1 MSLSLNPESGGVSPL
16 FAKIKLLSSYLV
28 VVVLITGIAVL
39 TGWNFNWTFLKS
51 PIPVSPAMNPLTAVS
66 FVLLAISFLVLNH
79 GVQHKWK
86 NSLSICLA
94 LFVLVL
100 AILRLLNSVS
110 YSSFEVDK
118 ILFSKKLFEDTSS
131 GLLNRMAP
139 NSALNFFLLSL
150 SILLPLSPKA
160 VLQKMAQTLTLLT
173 VLSSVFSIITYI
185 YQVKE
190 FYGLLSRFPMA
201 IHTAICFLFFSIAL
215 LSVNTKHG
223 MMKQLV
229 SPLVGGLTG
238 RILIPFAIIIP
249 IVLGYLRLL
258 IDWKFKF
265 STELGVTV
273 LIVSIVII
281 FLLIIWF
288 NVVLLNKQDL
298 LRQIAEEKLLSLNK
312 ELQTANEEMASANE
326 ELAALNEELL
336 ISNEQLNAANTLI
349 TEQSEVI
356 VRQKEEQFVR
366 ILDAVNDVVWS
377 RDLIGKN
384 NYLSQSAEKVFG
396 QPYELLFSGEMTFN
410 ECIHPDDVAVKEA
423 SLHQLRSSGN
433 SECTY
438 RIVSADG
445 KITWI
450 YDRRQLIRDP
460 QGVVIREEGI
470 ATDITSFK
478 QHQYNVELIFS
489 NIPETFILLDTTFSI
504 IAFNLVAQQRAIR
517 DSGFQLKE
525 GENILNLIPK
535 EDRDYIKARIESAF
549 AGEIVSVESVPPKA
563 SDEGPFYLLNYF
575 PIKVDGKVTHV
586 VITAT
591 DITPKKIAENKLEH
605 EHNLLRTL
613 IDNLPDYIYV
623 KDKEFKHLLNNRA
636 NVELLGELTEADTI
650 GKSVFDYMPK
660 DLAEKY
666 IEDDKK
672 VLETGKALYNREELI
687 QTNTGATRWLLTT
700 KVPLK
705 NKAREIIGL
714 VGISRDITKRKAAEQ
729 QIEASEK
736 RFRAL
741 IENISDAIVVNDD
754 NSKLIYQS
762 PSVKRILGYEIEER
776 VGKKVLDYVHIE
788 HRHDFVELYERLKQ
802 NPGKP
807 HSFLYRFLHKQ
818 GHYVWLEGVVTNLL
832 HDPSV
837 KAYVANYRDITERKN
852 LEEEIK
858 VNQRNL
864 DTLINNTKD
873 LIWLIDKE
881 HRLVMANEAFEA
893 IMLKRFKV
901 KVEIGQ
907 IILSNSQYN
916 EEYEKWYFRYQR
928 VLKGEQF
935 IVEENVIDDNGKNN
949 YSEVALN
956 PIYDEQGNV
965 IGAGC
970 FSRDIT
976 ERKYIE
982 QKLKYF
988 IEQYDIVSMATNDA
1002 IWDWYL
1008 ETDTI
1013 VWNHGL
1019 KTIFGYDE
1027 RDITYSRDW
1036 RADNVHPDD
1045 RDIFVKEVDDTF
1057 KDKKANFSLTYR
1069 FRCSNGIYK
1078 YVFDRA
1084 YVIYE
1089 NDKPRRMIGA
1099 IQDID
1104 DRMGNLEE
1112 VKKLSLVA
1120 SKTENAVAI
1129 TDKNNKIEWINNSF
1143 TRQTGYTL
1151 REIIGRRPSDF
1162 LYGQETDHVVS
1173 KKIDEK
1179 LEKGESVSEE
1189 LVHYS
1194 KIGKKYWIKIS
1205 ITPIFNDLG
1214 QLDKFILIYSDIT
1227 EQKEYEKSITSI
1239 ARELANLI
1247 EYANTPIFGIDRNGY
1262 INEWNGVTADLTG
1275 YTKNEVYGTKL
1286 LESFI
1291 EPKMWPILNEQLQK
1305 IFEGDSISNFELPIY
1320 TKNKDRLIVLLNA
1333 TPRRNSS
1340 FEIVGAIIV
1349 GQNITE
1355 LIEYRQN
1362 LEKKVEERTR
1372 ALNESLQKEK
1382 ELVEMK
1388 NKFVS
1393 MVSHEFRTPLSSIS
1407 LASGFIKKY
1416 QKRISPEETEAKL
1429 DNIEKQVRHMTFLLN
1444 DILTIGKSEAGKI
1457 QAQVTPLPLRPFLE
1471 NLVKDVEQSTG
1482 GTHKIKLTIECPF
1495 DVIYSDEKLLRN
1507 IIINLLTNAIK
1518 FSPQKKLVTLQVD
1531 CLTGKLQIKT
1541 QDSGIGIAPDDLPN
1555 IFTAFHRGGNVGVV
1569 QGTGLGL
1576 SITKKAVDLLQGDIQ
1591 VKSEI
1596 GQGTLFIITLP
1607 LNHDEKNSV
1616 G

>member
-1 MSLSLNPESGGVSPL
+1 MSLSSNPDAGVVSPL
-16 FAKIKLLSSYLV
+16 HEKMKLWSFYLV
-28 VVVLITGIAVL
+28 SAVGIVGACVLV
-39 TGWNFNWTFLKS
+39 GWNFDLAYLKR
-51 PIPVSPAMNPLTAVS
+51 PMPVSPAMNPLTALS
-66 FVLLAISFLVLNH
+66 FILLSFSFLVLNQ
-79 GVQHKWK
+79 GVEAKWK
-86 NSLSICLA
+86 NFLGLGLS
-94 LFVLVL
+94 LFVFVI
-100 AILRLLNSVS
+100 AILRLINFFTSFT
-110 YSSFEVDK
+110 FEVDK
-118 ILFSKKLFEDTSS
+118 VWFTEKLLVDVTSGAS
-131 GLLNRMAP
+131 NRMAS
-139 NSALNFFLLSL
+139 NTAFNFLLISF
-150 SILLPLSPKA
+150 SILLLRSQRTIWRKI
-160 VLQKMAQTLTLLT
+160 AQVTAILIL
-173 VLSSVFSIITYI
+173 LSSVFSIITYI

-215 LSVNTKHG
+215 LQVNTKHG
-223 MMKQLV
+223 LMKQLV
-229 SPLVGGLTG
+229 SPLVGGLMG
-238 RILIPFAIIIP
+238 RILIPFAVTIP
-249 IVLGYLRLL
+249 ILLGYLRLL
-258 IDWKFKF
+258 INWKIPF
-265 STELGVTV
+265 STELGVAS

-281 FLLIIWF
+281 FILIIWS
-288 NVVLLNKQDL
+288 NVILLNKHDS
-298 LRQIAEEKLLSLNK
+298 LRQIAEEKLLNLNK

-336 ISNEQLNAANTLI
+336 ISNEQLNAANALI
-349 TEQSEVI
+349 TEQSDVI
-356 VRQKEEQFVR
+356 VRQKEEQFIR

-377 RDLIGKN
+377 RDLTGKN

-396 QPYELLFSGEMTFN
+396 QPYELLFNGEMTFN
-410 ECIHPDDVAVKEA
+410 EFVHPDDISIKNA
-423 SLHQLRSSGN
+423 SLHQLRSIGN

-438 RIVSADG
+438 RIILPDG

-450 YDRRQLIRDP
+450 YDRRQLIKDEH
-460 QGVVIREEGI
+460 GVVIREEGV

-489 NIPETFILLDTTFSI
+489 NIPETFILLDNTFSI
-504 IAFNLVAQQRAIR
+504 IAFNRVAQQRAMR
-517 DSGFQLKE
+517 DTGFQLKE

-535 EDRDYIKARIESAF
+535 HEREHTKARIESAF
-549 AGEIVSVESVPPKA
+549 ADEVVSIESGPPNA
-563 SDEGPFYLLNYF
+563 SDDGPFYLLNYF
-575 PIKVDGKVTHV
+575 PIKVDGKVTHI

-591 DITPKKIAENKLEH
+591 DITSKKLSENKLEH

-623 KDKEFKHLLNNRA
+623 KDKDFKHLLNNRA
-636 NVELLGELTEADTI
+636 NVELLGELTEADTL

-666 IEDDKK
+666 IEDDRK
-672 VLETGKALYNREELI
+672 VLESGKPLYNREELI
-687 QTNTGATRWLLTT
+687 QVNNGTTRWLLTT

-714 VGISRDITKRKAAEQ
+714 VGISRDITKRKEAEQ

-741 IENISDAIVVNDD
+741 IENISDAIVLNDE
-754 NSKLIYQS
+754 NSQLIYQS
-762 PSVKRILGYEIEER
+762 PSVTKILGYEIEER
-776 VGKKVLDYVHIE
+776 LGKKVSDYIHEDDKQNFI
-788 HRHDFVELYERLKQ
+788 DLYEKLKQ

-807 HSFLYRFLHKQ
+807 HAFLYRFRHKR
-818 GHYVWLEGVVTNLL
+818 GHFVWLEGVITNLL

-837 KAYVANYRDITERKN
+837 KAYVANYRDTTERKN

-858 VNQRNL
+858 SNQRNL

-881 HRLVMANEAFEA
+881 HKLVMANKAFEA
-893 IMLKRFKV
+893 MMLKRFKV

-907 IILSNSQYN
+907 IILSNAEYN

-935 IVEENVIDDNGKNN
+935 IVEENIIDDKGKNN

-956 PIYDEQGNV
+956 PIYDEQLNV

-1019 KTIFGYDE
+1019 KTIFGYEE
-1027 RDITYSRDW
+1027 RDITYSRVW
-1036 RADNVHPDD
+1036 RAENVHPDD
-1045 RDIFVKEVDDTF
+1045 REIFLKEVDETF
-1057 KDKKANFSLTYR
+1057 QDKKANFSLTYR

-1129 TDKNNKIEWINNSF
+1129 TDKNNKIEWTNNSF

-1151 REIIGRRPSDF
+1151 REIIGQRPSDF
-1162 LYGQETDHVVS
+1162 LYGDETDLEVS

-1194 KIGKKYWIKIS
+1194 KSGRKYWIKIS

-1214 QLDKFILIYSDIT
+1214 QLDKFILIYSDVT

-1262 INEWNGVTADLTG
+1262 INEWNGVTAELTG

-1291 EPKMWPILNEQLQK
+1291 DPKMWPILNEQLQK

-1416 QKRISPEETEAKL
+1416 QKRISPEETETKL

-1457 QAQVTPLPLRPFLE
+1457 QAQVTPLPLKPFLE

-1482 GTHKIKLTIECPF
+1482 GTHKVKLTIECPF

-1531 CLTGKLQIKT
+1531 CLTGKLQIKM
-1541 QDSGIGIAPDDLPN
+1541 QDNGIGIAQEDLPN